1 MVMEAREIISI
12 DMDFVV
18 SGGKAACFP
27 IQWTS
32 KRQITPHF
40 GVFRLDFAG
49 VFYLTLNFNG

>member
-1 MVMEAREIISI
+1 MEAREIISI

-18 SGGKAACFP
+18 SGGKAACFH
-27 IQWTS
+27 IQWTL

-40 GVFRLDFAG
+40 GVIRLDFVG